1 MILFNGQII
10 ASKKNLENEIIKFD
24 QLNIDLSNLSTTT
37 IKKPK
42 IQETSTIKLFSCLRP
57 SISQNNFC
65 NEGFKKEI
73 LPTLNRRIIVPFYIP
88 VLSLICALLLIK
100 EKNFFLN
107 KTTIFLYGFSLLLFI
122 ELAIRYTGINN
133 TIMYLFLGTP
143 LATFLLLYIYLII
156 NFSRENN
163 KHE

>member
-1 MILFNGQII
+1 MITHQ
-10 ASKKNLENEIIKFD
+10 
-24 QLNIDLSNLSTTT
+24 
-37 IKKPK
+37 
-42 IQETSTIKLFSCLRP
+42 
-57 SISQNNFC
+57 SQNNFC

-133 TIMYLFLGTP
+133 TIMYLFLATP

-163 KHE
+163 KYE